1 MLLFSAWT
9 HVFHPYTLHRSA
21 DEPHNPFILVGRRL
35 KCTVTVTQ
43 IPEDHKWWYMGC
55 AICKKKL
62 TIESGTY
69 YCSDC
74 KWPTA
79 IPRKFSLIEADE
91 TAEAKKKF
99 LDVVARQII
108 RRNCNSLL
116 KSVKQAPGLPTQILA
131 VISKKF
137 TFAIGLTDESYRSM
151 AATTYLVDS
160 FVFRPNQQPP
170 LPKPVLTL
178 EAPPHHTAQE
188 THSAYHYRKQSC

>member
-1 MLLFSAWT
+1 M
-9 HVFHPYTLHRSA
+9 
-21 DEPHNPFILVGRRL
+21 
-35 KCTVTVTQ
+35 
-43 IPEDHKWWYMGC
+43 
-55 AICKKKL
+55 
-62 TIESGTY
+62 
-69 YCSDC
+69 
-74 KWPTA
+74 
-79 IPRKFSLIEADE
+79 
-91 TAEAKKKF
+91 
-99 LDVVARQII
+99 ARQII

-188 THSAYHYRKQSC
+188 THSAYHYRKQSCWYCGMQLVSPRLFYRPIYIKLWPSVLCKKLSRICKKLYALNLQAPSEASPPGAAQDEHELLDLHAASVVNTSACHVCSYYSGLFAYSYNYTLAMHIS